1 MIRRNINDHL
11 SWCYFWPK
19 PLNFDVSIEEN
30 LFFSSVSYTLFGSQR
45 QNTSIIVCNNILKM
59 HYFSQSVEC
68 VLHRIKFQFIKSID
82 RNTLARA
89 PSVYLGFWVFWEWM
103 CVLHSNWSFNFYFW
117 NIYAAHRLFLSS
129 QHLILNFSFLCIKC
143 IFHFS
148 RRLGIVFYFLT
159 LLWICLH
166 SLAFFFLLIHV

>member
-1 MIRRNINDHL
+1 MQQ
-11 SWCYFWPK
+11 YF
-19 PLNFDVSIEEN
+19 EN
-30 LFFSSVSYTLFGSQR
+30 ASNYL
-45 QNTSIIVCNNILKM
+45 
-59 HYFSQSVEC
+59 SQSVKC

-82 RNTLARA
+82 RNSLARA
-89 PSVYLGFWVFWEWM
+89 SSVYLGFWVFWEWM

-159 LLWICLH
+159 HLWICSH
-166 SLAFFFLLIHV
+166 SLALFFLLIHVKMFYKQQKEIINSIFRCHSTFVAQISCEYLWKIKGVGIKWTE